1 MGGSSMTAV
10 ETSVAHDE
18 VDRNLAFVTYGLLF
32 VSVFFAGVPALI
44 AVAIAYARRKDV
56 DPLVRNHHSFQIWI
70 FWVGFLM
77 ALLGGAAA
85 LTAMTLILVQVFHL
99 SQLHGWDGMGAVTF
113 NEVIGKVTLSFI
125 VTAILMLLCAGIW
138 LLFTSVYGVIKL
150 ASQKPMSQTAR

>member
-1 MGGSSMTAV
+1 MTAV
-10 ETSVAHDE
+10 QTTVAHDE

-32 VSVFFAGVPALI
+32 FSVFFAGVPALI

-77 ALLGGAAA
+77 ALLGGAAG
-85 LTAMTLILVQVFHL
+85 LTAMTLILAQMLHL
-99 SQLHGWDGMGAVTF
+99 SSVHGWSGLGTVTF
-113 NEVIGKVTLSFI
+113 SEVIGPTTISFGA
-125 VTAILMLLCAGIW
+125 TAILLLLCAGLW
-138 LLFTSVYGVIKL
+138 LLFTSVYGCIKL

>member
-1 MGGSSMTAV
+1 MTAV
-10 ETSVAHDE
+10 ETAVSHDE

-77 ALLGGAAA
+77 ALLGGAAG
-85 LTAMTLILVQVFHL
+85 LTAMTLVLVQVLHL
-99 SQLHGWDGMGAVTF
+99 SQVHGWNGMG
-113 NEVIGKVTLSFI
+113 NVTLPEVVGPITVSFGA
-125 VTAILMLLCAGIW
+125 TAILLLLAAGLW
-138 LLFTSVYGVIKL
+138 LLFTSLYGFIKL
-150 ASQKPMSQTAR
+150 ASQKPMSQTAG